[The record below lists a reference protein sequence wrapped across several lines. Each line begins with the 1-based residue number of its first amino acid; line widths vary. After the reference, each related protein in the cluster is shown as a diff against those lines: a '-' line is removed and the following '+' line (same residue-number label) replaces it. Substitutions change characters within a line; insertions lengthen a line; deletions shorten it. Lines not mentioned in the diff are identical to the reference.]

1 MRLGRLFE
9 IVYILLD
16 RKKMTASMLAE
27 HFEVS
32 TRTILRDIETLS
44 MAGVPVVTDKGKGGG
59 ISIMEHFRLD
69 KTTLTKEEKQLIIF
83 ALQNIVASGNTEAK
97 GVLSRLS
104 SLFSEPLPDWVEVD
118 FSRWGQSKHDNN
130 LFDILR
136 QAIFQRKQIAF
147 RYASSS
153 GKLSNRKATP
163 LKLIFKGRAWY
174 TVCVEKPDKQKLF
187 RLSRMLGVSILGDSK
202 IGDVAVETIEGMT
215 SSDSLIDVVFRFSPE
230 VAYRVYDEFTE
241 DGVKQ
246 DADGWLTVATRLP
259 YDNWLIGFLLSFGTE
274 VEVIKPI
281 DLKRVLFT
289 EASKITDYYS

>member
-1 MRLGRLFE
+1 
-9 IVYILLD
+9 
-16 RKKMTASMLAE
+16 MTASMLAE

-44 MAGVPVVTDKGKGGG
+44 MAGVPVITDKGKGGG
-59 ISIMEHFRLD
+59 ISIMKHYQLD

-104 SLFSEPLPDWVEVD
+104 SLFSEPLPNWVEVD

-136 QAIFQRKQIAF
+136 QAILQRKQIAF

-202 IGDVAVETIEGMT
+202 IGDVAAETIEGMT

-241 DGVKQ
+241 DGAKQ

>member
-16 RKKMTASMLAE
+16 GKKITASILAE

-44 MAGVPVVTDKGKGGG
+44 MAGVPVITDKGKGGG
-59 ISIMEHFRLD
+59 ISIMKHYQLD

-104 SLFSEPLPDWVEVD
+104 SLFSEPLPNWVEVD

-136 QAIFQRKQIAF
+136 QAILQRKQIAF

-281 DLKRVLFT
+281 DLKRVLFA
-289 EASKITDYYS
+289 EARKIAEHYS